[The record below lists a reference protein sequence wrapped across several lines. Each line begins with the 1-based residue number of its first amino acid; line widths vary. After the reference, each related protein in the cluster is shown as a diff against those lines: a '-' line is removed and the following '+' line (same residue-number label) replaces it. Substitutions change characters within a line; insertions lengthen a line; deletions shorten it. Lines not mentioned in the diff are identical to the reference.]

1 MSPQEKYN
9 MKWHTYPDHLK
20 EMLHNMRTSDN
31 FTDVTLVCDDQKE
44 IKAHKVVLSACS
56 SVFNSIFTQHNL
68 PLIYLRGIQHVEM
81 ESILQFIYL
90 GQTSFYQ
97 ERIKEFLKVAKDLD
111 IKLLNK
117 DVEYQESTTQ
127 VIDKEKNEYE
137 EQEASS
143 MEVNISNNQN
153 DEIGDTLDKDM
164 MNNSSEEAT
173 EHRENNLEDF
183 EVGKFVCKLT
193 CNLCNAKFNI
203 RKTLQSHIQ
212 SAHEGLRY
220 KCNPC
225 DKMYTSNSTLWSHIK
240 AVHEGVKYECQQCGN
255 KFTRSSS
262 LNFHIRTMHSQ

>member
-1 MSPQEKYN
+1 
-9 MKWHTYPDHLK
+9 
-20 EMLHNMRTSDN
+20 MRTTDN

-143 MEVNISNNQN
+143 MEVNISNNKN
-153 DEIGDTLDKDM
+153 DEIGDIMDKDM

-183 EVGKFVCKLT
+183 EVGKLVCKLT